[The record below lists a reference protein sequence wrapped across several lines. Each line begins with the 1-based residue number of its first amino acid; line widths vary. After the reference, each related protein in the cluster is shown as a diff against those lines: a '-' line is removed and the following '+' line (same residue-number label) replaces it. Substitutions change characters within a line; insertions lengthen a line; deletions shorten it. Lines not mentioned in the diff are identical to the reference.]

1 MNTRHSTNQR
11 VYLADSQ
18 NFEDF
23 EWEPAHAYASAVNCL
38 DASRLASWLHEGT
51 LYQSRHVL
59 LPLTGAA
66 AILDYLISKWVTIA
80 QAGPA
85 HAVTAEMAYMHSTYV
100 GRPTVILRQNGA
112 QVALVLFKTSKGRI
126 DRIDICG
133 ILPRVDEATGTGKYP
148 R

>member
-1 MNTRHSTNQR
+1 MRARHSKNQR
-11 VYLADSQ
+11 VYLAENQ

-23 EWEPAHAYASAVNCL
+23 EWEAAHAYASAVNCL

-51 LYQSRHVL
+51 IYESQHVA
-59 LPLTGAA
+59 LPLTGAS
-66 AILDYLISKWVTIA
+66 AILDYLSRKWVTIA

-85 HAVTAEMAYMHSTYV
+85 HEVTAEMAYMHSTYV

-112 QVALVLFKTSKGRI
+112 RVALVLFQTSKGRI

-133 ILPRVDEATGTGKYP
+133 ILPRVDEATGTGRFP

>member
-51 LYQSRHVL
+51 LYQSRHVS

-80 QAGPA
+80 QAGA
-85 HAVTAEMAYMHSTYV
+85 ANEVTAEMAYMHSTYV